1 LRYNAE
7 DKRINFAV
15 RDTGKGITDEELAHI
30 WDRYYRSKDSHL
42 RPVKGTGLGLNIV
55 KAILQK
61 HGFNFGVK
69 TKQGEGSTFYVDFPS
84 A

>member
-1 LRYNAE
+1 M
-7 DKRINFAV
+7 
-15 RDTGKGITDEELAHI
+15 RDTGKGIEEEELAHI

-55 KAILQK
+55 KVILQK
-61 HGFNFGVK
+61 HGFDFGVK
-69 TKQGEGSTFYVDFPS
+69 TEVEKGSTFFVDFPI